1 MLPMADT
8 PTNTNIRRLEER
20 LNDIAQDVKELR
32 TAIEKLSNGYSGSQ
46 MTYTREHAVEEQA
59 LLTSKE
65 QRAGFRLEL
74 DAIKAA
80 HKLEFDAM
88 KLKVESLEDTNTIK
102 FADLAKLLEP
112 LLLQSKIIHWVAAV
126 LGASIIALIWAVL
139 THSVEI
145 IRP

>member
-20 LNDIAQDVKELR
+20 LNDIAQDVKELKI
-32 TAIEKLSNGYSGSQ
+32 ALDKLGNGYSGSQ
-46 MTYTREHAVEEQA
+46 ISYTREHAVEEQA

-88 KLKVESLEDTNTIK
+88 KLKVESLEDTNTLK
-102 FADLAKLLEP
+102 FEDLAKLLAP

-126 LGASIIALIWAVL
+126 LGASVIALIWAIL
-139 THSVEI
+139 THSIEI
-145 IRP
+145 VHP